1 MRGIKKLTYIT
12 GLFLTDAAVIY
23 AAFWL
28 AYEIRFFWDI
38 FTAVF
43 PPYKGIPPWDKYQ
56 QALRAVIPVWMVVF
70 GLGGRL
76 YKSNF
81 SNAADEFTAILKS
94 TLIATLLIGAA
105 TFLYRQYEYSRFVI
119 ALGFLSTT
127 GLLFL
132 SREIWKTAI
141 VLAWD
146 RMFAPET
153 VLVIGDGKSI
163 EAVVKL
169 IRREPHKNL
178 FVYSVSDLK
187 GAAQKIRDDINVEE
201 VYVSGQILQNETL
214 LAILDDCEE
223 QDIEI
228 KVLPDL
234 LEMRLG
240 EVRVDD
246 SLGLPILHLKP
257 LSLYGLRFR
266 AKRVFDVALSI
277 LIVSVFFVPFAV
289 LAILIKLDSKGGIFF
304 VQERVGFKEN
314 RFKCVKF
321 RTMRHDAEKVLEEL
335 DLPSFRGGP
344 AFKMK
349 GDPRITRV
357 GRFLRKFSLDEIPQI
372 WNILRGEMSFIG
384 PRPQV
389 LTEAAGNPDWARKRY
404 RILPGITGLWQV
416 SGRAD
421 LSYEDMMRLDIYYLE
436 NWSPGLDLRIILRT
450 IPVVMGAK
458 GAY

>member
-1 MRGIKKLTYIT
+1 MRSIKKLTYIT
-12 GLFLTDAAVIY
+12 GLFLTDAFVIY
-23 AAFWL
+23 GAFWM
-28 AYEIRFFWDI
+28 AYETRFFCEV

-43 PPYKGIPPWDKYQ
+43 PPHKGIPPWEKYQ
-56 QALRAVIPVWMVVF
+56 QALRAVIPIWMVVF

-119 ALGFLSTT
+119 ILGFLFSTAM
-127 GLLFL
+127 LFL
-132 SREIWKTAI
+132 SREVWKAAI
-141 VLAWD
+141 ALAWD
-146 RMFAPET
+146 KLIAPET
-153 VLVIGDGKSI
+153 VLVLGEGKSI

-178 FVYSVSDLK
+178 LVFAPSNL
-187 GAAQKIRDDINVEE
+187 AEAERKIAEDPNMAE
-201 VYVSGQILQNETL
+201 VYVSGRILQDESL
-214 LAILDDCEE
+214 QAMLDDCEE
-223 QDIEI
+223 RDVEI

-257 LSLYGLRFR
+257 LSLHGLRFR
-266 AKRVFDVALSI
+266 AKRIFDVALSI
-277 LIVSVFFVPFAV
+277 AIIAVFFVPFV
-289 LAILIKLDSKGGIFF
+289 ILALWIKLDSEGGVFF
-304 VQERVGFKEN
+304 VQERMGFKEN

-349 GDPRITRV
+349 GDPRITRA
-357 GRFLRKFSLDEIPQI
+357 GKFLRKFSLDEVPQI

-389 LTEAAGNPDWARKRY
+389 LAEAAGNPDWARKRY

-450 IPVVMGAK
+450 IPVIMGAK